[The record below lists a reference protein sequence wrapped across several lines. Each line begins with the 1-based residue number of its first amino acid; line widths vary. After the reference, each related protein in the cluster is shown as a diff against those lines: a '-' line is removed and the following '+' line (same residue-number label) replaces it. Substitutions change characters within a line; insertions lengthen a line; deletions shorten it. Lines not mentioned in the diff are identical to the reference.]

1 MIMLAFEFMEK
12 TKSNIKFSNK
22 HDELGEAVEAALK
35 KVSQNIIEETKKQNS
50 YLVVTDEDG
59 NIKHIPAKDL

>member
-1 MIMLAFEFMEK
+1 MEK

-50 YLVVTDEDG
+50 YLVVTDEMETL
-59 NIKHIPAKDL
+59 NKFLQKTCNF